1 MIDIP
6 ILKRL
11 SLKGKLILISMLT
24 CMLGL
29 LLAGA
34 FFGIYERYRVR
45 RSMIQDLSVL
55 SRVLGDRST
64 AALLFDDPKSAEEN
78 LRALRVKPTIVAACI
93 YNDTRAVFASY
104 RAGNADFS
112 ESFPAAE
119 ETQLHRFGRDSLELF
134 EPIMMGEQRIGT
146 LYIRANLEEF
156 VDLWRQYLLASLA
169 IIVCSGIA
177 AFYLA
182 ERLQRVVS
190 TPLDQI
196 TQAARRVT
204 QQKDY
209 TVRVQR
215 TSDDEI
221 AVLVQAF
228 NEMLE
233 TIGLQNQELTEIN
246 KSLECRVAE
255 RTEELA
261 KARDRA
267 EAADRLKSAFL
278 ATMSHELRTPL
289 NSIIGFN
296 GILLQGL
303 SGPIN
308 PEQAKQMRMV
318 RNSATHLLSLIS
330 DILDISK
337 IEAGQLKV
345 ELKPFDLRESILKT
359 IQTIRPLA
367 EGKSLTVDVH
377 LSAQVGPVVSDQRR
391 VEQILLNL
399 LSNAVKFTDAGSV
412 SIACDVE
419 GSEYVTRITD
429 TGMGI
434 APDKIDELFRPF
446 HQIDTG
452 LSRTHEGTGLGLS
465 ICKRLLELLHGSIK
479 VESTLG
485 QGSCFS
491 FRLPRP
497 DLPAPAP

>member
-1 MIDIP
+1 
-6 ILKRL
+6 
-11 SLKGKLILISMLT
+11 
-24 CMLGL
+24 
-29 LLAGA
+29 
-34 FFGIYERYRVR
+34 
-45 RSMIQDLSVL
+45 
-55 SRVLGDRST
+55 
-64 AALLFDDPKSAEEN
+64 
-78 LRALRVKPTIVAACI
+78 
-93 YNDTRAVFASY
+93 
-104 RAGNADFS
+104 
-112 ESFPAAE
+112 
-119 ETQLHRFGRDSLELF
+119 
-134 EPIMMGEQRIGT
+134 
-146 LYIRANLEEF
+146 
-156 VDLWRQYLLASLA
+156 
-169 IIVCSGIA
+169 
-177 AFYLA
+177 
-182 ERLQRVVS
+182 
-190 TPLDQI
+190 
-196 TQAARRVT
+196 
-204 QQKDY
+204 
-209 TVRVQR
+209 
-215 TSDDEI
+215 
-221 AVLVQAF
+221 
-228 NEMLE
+228 
-233 TIGLQNQELTEIN
+233 
-246 KSLECRVAE
+246 
-255 RTEELA
+255 
-261 KARDRA
+261 
-267 EAADRLKSAFL
+267 
-278 ATMSHELRTPL
+278 
-289 NSIIGFN
+289 
-296 GILLQGL
+296 
-303 SGPIN
+303 
-308 PEQAKQMRMV
+308 MRMV

-345 ELKPFDLRESILKT
+345 ELKPFDLRESIQKT